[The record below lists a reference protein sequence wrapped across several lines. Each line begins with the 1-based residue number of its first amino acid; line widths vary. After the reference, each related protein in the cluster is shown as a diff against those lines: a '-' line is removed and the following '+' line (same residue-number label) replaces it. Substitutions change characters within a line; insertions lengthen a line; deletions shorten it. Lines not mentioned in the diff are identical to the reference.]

1 MFTDWSLFVE
11 DNDVERVL
19 LTVDDAFDVVFDVV
33 VFIVTLV
40 VVAFFVME
48 IDVVELVVVLDPNN
62 LRGRLCVRAENN
74 SLKANLY
81 SLNRL

>member
-33 VFIVTLV
+33 VFVVTLV
-40 VVAFFVME
+40 VVGFFVME
-48 IDVVELVVVLDPNN
+48 IDAVELVVPVVVVFDPNN
-62 LRGRLCVRAENN
+62 LRGYYVLVIMKEGPTNY
-74 SLKANLY
+74 NL
-81 SLNRL
+81 